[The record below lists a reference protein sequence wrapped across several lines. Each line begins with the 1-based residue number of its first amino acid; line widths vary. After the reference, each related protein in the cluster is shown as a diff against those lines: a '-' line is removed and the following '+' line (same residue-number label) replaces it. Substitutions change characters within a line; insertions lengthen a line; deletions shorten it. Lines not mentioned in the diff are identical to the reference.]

1 MNYIEKVMGN
11 DLSHLNTLDLTELAS
26 FKNLAIEQLV
36 DPTLNEFQKE
46 SLKWVINYI
55 DSLMVQRSGIY
66 WLSNNFTFPNES
78 ANIVFTTPKKP
89 KKEVESIIKI
99 DDWSEFLIK
108 VFAYR
113 VEFQKKGSSTSQNFT
128 PTELGWN
135 GLKLEIVKEFSNGYY
150 IKRNEQVT
158 SRVSELNKQLCNM
171 FGLEQKPF
179 IYDKRKKMRTTL
191 IDIEIYDANE
201 RLLDATLKVDR
212 NVFKNSISDT
222 YNVDYNDDYQHNSIQ
237 NHLSLSDIDED
248 DRY

>member
-36 DPTLNEFQKE
+36 DPTLNDFQRE

-55 DSLMVQRSGIY
+55 DSLMVQMSGIH
-66 WLSNNFTFPNES
+66 WLSNNFTLPNES

-89 KKEVESIIKI
+89 KKEVKSNIKI
-99 DDWSEFLIK
+99 DDWSELLIK

-135 GLKLEIVKEFSNGYY
+135 GLKLEIVKEFSNSYCY
-150 IKRNEQVT
+150 KRNDQVT